1 MMIEPILNRWRG
13 TGDIVTISKFRITGT
28 MIYALYLCVLFGL
41 ITQSYSVGMLTL
53 IGFLAGESF
62 GFGKWLGTLVTD
74 EPKNLEKEY
83 LDKEGHNFP
92 YIHYI
97 ANAIQPERENFRRY
111 CTVALGIRG
120 AVWAMFLYIGL
131 IGLGYIEWY
140 DYLVIVIAYG
150 IGFPLAAWLGKKYII
165 NKRYKHLSMKDAWES
180 QEIYYGVIH
189 TLCNV
194 YIISG
199 VLW

>member
-1 MMIEPILNRWRG
+1 MIEPILNRWRG
-13 TGDIVTISKFRITGT
+13 TGDIVTISKLRITGT
-28 MIYALYLCVLFGL
+28 MIYALYLGALFGL
-41 ITQSYSVGMLTL
+41 VTQSYAVSAITL

-62 GFGKWLGTLVTD
+62 GWGKWVGTLVTD
-74 EPKNLEKEY
+74 EPKDLEKEY
-83 LDKEGHNFP
+83 ADKEGYNFP

-131 IGLGYIEWY
+131 IGLGYIAWY
-140 DYLVIVIAYG
+140 DYFVVILAYG
-150 IGFPLAAWLGKKYII
+150 IGFPLASWLGKEYII
-165 NKRYKHLSMKDAWES
+165 NKEYKHLSMKDAWES

-189 TLCNV
+189 GLCNMYLV
-194 YIISG
+194 YTIIN
-199 VLW
+199 